1 MSVGRD
7 WNGGVY
13 QKKDGS
19 SWYVKLRR
27 WEDRHKTDPWSK
39 RKGFATKTK
48 ANACLR
54 AAKDEYDLKERGM
67 WNEARDGDIAP
78 IAIAHLI
85 EAFEVHVRSNSAP
98 RPRHDPEKHVKLI
111 AARLRKAFEAMS
123 VESLNDLKKPDNA
136 NAKTPSDKAATF
148 LNAMLRNRAVIDK
161 RCLKANEQSG
171 GASIKTRNDYMA
183 TLKQFG
189 RWLEETERLHR
200 SPFAILR
207 KIDGEPKQRQ
217 VLTWEQVRD
226 LASAAIQRT
235 LQSRARDANKAK
247 HMRSARRRAMAVMLG
262 FLAGLRRQEIENLR
276 WSWIDSDT
284 ITIAGEFAKSKST
297 ESVPLHDGLRALL
310 AGWRKLQAVE
320 MGRSIRST
328 DLVVTDEPERGT
340 VPALP
345 EHIAERLRDDAAWAE
360 IEHESDKLLDL
371 HSMRTS
377 LANALD
383 EDVPDSIISELLRH
397 RTGGVTRKHYRK
409 RDAAKL
415 GPFIN
420 EIPAECAD
428 VPGLLE
434 ELGTHAGTQVG

>member
-78 IAIAHLI
+78 TAITAVI
-85 EAFEVHVRSNSAP
+85 EAFEEHVRSGSTP

-136 NAKTPSDKAATF
+136 NTKTPSDKAATF

-235 LQSRARDANKAK
+235 LQSRARDANNGCDAWFPGWP
-247 HMRSARRRAMAVMLG
+247 AP
-262 FLAGLRRQEIENLR
+262 AGDREP
-276 WSWIDSDT
+276 
-284 ITIAGEFAKSKST
+284 A
-297 ESVPLHDGLRALL
+297 
-310 AGWRKLQAVE
+310 
-320 MGRSIRST
+320 
-328 DLVVTDEPERGT
+328 LVVDRQRHHHDRRG
-340 VPALP
+340 VREVE
-345 EHIAERLRDDAAWAE
+345 EHRVCAATRWAARAARWLAQTTGRRDGPQYPQ
-360 IEHESDKLLDL
+360 HG
-371 HSMRTS
+371 
-377 LANALD
+377 
-383 EDVPDSIISELLRH
+383 PCRH
-397 RTGGVTRKHYRK
+397 R
-409 RDAAKL
+409 
-415 GPFIN
+415 
-420 EIPAECAD
+420 
-428 VPGLLE
+428 
-434 ELGTHAGTQVG
+434 